1 MAGSL
6 GNHSHSVKP
15 DKRNSIILLYIVN
28 LICFV
33 ILSLCACIFCGIW
46 GSEVQIYFNSGI
58 SKSRQKQDLCSSPS
72 VLDYSHL
79 VLLTDRQSRLAIYR
93 LTVDVFYTLR
103 LVTCTIHVF
112 FSLNLKVTE
121 SCVLDFSLMKI

>member
-15 DKRNSIILLYIVN
+15 DKRNSTVHCKSDLFCHYVPY
-28 LICFV
+28 FV
-33 ILSLCACIFCGIW
+33 FCGIW
-46 GSEVQIYFNSGI
+46 GYEVQIYYISGI

-72 VLDYSHL
+72 ALDYSHL

-103 LVTCTIHVF
+103 LVTCTC
-112 FSLNLKVTE
+112 T
-121 SCVLDFSLMKI
+121 